1 MSKVKLD
8 TPRFLIELPFFQ
20 TFSTYSMQSTRR
32 FFGGWKKTNDMKFN
46 VFLDLK
52 ISQIQKIKYFIQQ
65 KNSGKSRKK

>member
-1 MSKVKLD
+1 
-8 TPRFLIELPFFQ
+8 
-20 TFSTYSMQSTRR
+20 MQSTRR

-65 KNSGKSRKK
+65 KNSGKSRKN